1 MTAKTIRR
9 RNAHCSSVR
18 LRLDRMDSVGAL
30 DPRLAAPLL
39 ATASLRCWE
48 RVTVGL

>member
-9 RNAHCSSVR
+9 RKAHCSSVR
-18 LRLDRMDSVGAL
+18 LRLDRPDSADAL
-30 DPRLAAPLL
+30 EPRLAAPLA
-39 ATASLRCWE
+39 ATTSLRCWE